1 MARRLEWKY
10 NKYLLSAR
18 HTSLSFFCRA
28 RVTNTQLGQEE
39 NSAFTYLEVY
49 GDDGAN
55 VAPDIIVA
63 PQVIH
68 RQLF

>member
-10 NKYLLSAR
+10 NKYLLSPR
-18 HTSLSFFCRA
+18 HTSLFFGRA

-55 VAPDIIVA
+55 VAPEIIVA

-68 RQLF
+68 RQLY